1 MSPHDLFEAIA
12 SSPSHRAFVEENLLA
27 RVPWIFQGDATLFN
41 AWRAAVARE
50 VHIAPENVFLVGS
63 AATGF
68 SLSPSK
74 PGKDFRRAV
83 SGASYRPSDLDIA
96 IVDSAFF
103 QEAWNTIVRF
113 DRGGALGRFLREAYG
128 YKGYE
133 TSDDIKQMRQNVY
146 WGAISHVHATSGT
159 AIAQIFRSLFAAT
172 TRIRPFFGHAPKA
185 RVYRRREDL
194 ISYHEQSLQLVKEV
208 LLKLGADK

>member
-41 AWRAAVARE
+41 AWRAAAARE
-50 VHIAPENVFLVGS
+50 VHIARENVFLVGS

-96 IVDSAFF
+96 IVDSTFF

-113 DRGGALGRFLREAYG
+113 DRGRGLG
-128 YKGYE
+128 
-133 TSDDIKQMRQNVY
+133 SIP
-146 WGAISHVHATSGT
+146 SGS
-159 AIAQIFRSLFAAT
+159 IWIQ
-172 TRIRPFFGHAPKA
+172 
-185 RVYRRREDL
+185 RV
-194 ISYHEQSLQLVKEV
+194 
-208 LLKLGADK
+208 